1 MRAGLTRIPDG
12 NSRFMSA
19 VLVGPSSNPNRK
31 QANSEIDKNIKTL
44 ERERARGGGLTKQE
58 FEGRINREIEK
69 KKSAQVD
76 LVKKLGVGAESVI
89 VGRAGGIRRSL
100 GATSGQKR
108 SGTAP
113 VTRTPFPVYR
123 LTVRLFEYFLVGA
136 TGIEP
141 VTP

>member
-1 MRAGLTRIPDG
+1 MPASRGDGFAEGRGAVRPEGHGRALPL
-12 NSRFMSA
+12 SYA
-19 VLVGPSSNPNRK
+19 P
-31 QANSEIDKNIKTL
+31 AA
-44 ERERARGGGLTKQE
+44 ERGRGGGLTKQE